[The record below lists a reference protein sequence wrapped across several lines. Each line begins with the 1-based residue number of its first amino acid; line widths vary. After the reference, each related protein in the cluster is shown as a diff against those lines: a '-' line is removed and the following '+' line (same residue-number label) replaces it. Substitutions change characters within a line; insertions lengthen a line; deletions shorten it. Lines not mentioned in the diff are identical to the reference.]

1 MTVLMKSDHLLVV
14 KRIKRRALLVHLCGV
29 LLVVGLFLVGWVHNL
44 DRRIILASYETI
56 RSERDSIILK
66 QELLQVLRKRPLTIS
81 NALDIM
87 EAVSNQRSIPVP
99 IILAI
104 LEQESQFDPKAVSLK
119 GARGNGQLMPIVW
132 KQYGNGTS
140 VHDPLSN
147 ITASISCLSDLYKQ
161 FGVWK
166 RTFRAYYAGP
176 EHADDKRMDGYAN
189 AILKKAQRYSL
200 ILED

>member
-1 MTVLMKSDHLLVV
+1 
-14 KRIKRRALLVHLCGV
+14 
-29 LLVVGLFLVGWVHNL
+29 VVGLLFAGWVYDL

-66 QELLQVLRKRPLTIS
+66 QDLLQILRKKPLTIG
-81 NALDIM
+81 AAIDIM
-87 EAVSNQRSIPVP
+87 EAVSNQRRIPVP

-104 LEQESQFDPKAVSLK
+104 LEQESQFDPKAVSPK
-119 GARGNGQLMPIVW
+119 GARGNGQLMEGTW
-132 KQYGNGTS
+132 KHYGNGTNI
-140 VHDPLSN
+140 HDPLSN

-189 AILKKAQRYSL
+189 AVLKKAQRYSL

>member
-1 MTVLMKSDHLLVV
+1 MSVILTSDHL
-14 KRIKRRALLVHLCGV
+14 RIVRQLKRRAILVHLCGV
-29 LLVVGLFLVGWVHNL
+29 LLVAGLFLIGWAHDL

-56 RSERDSIILK
+56 RSERDLIILK
-66 QELLQVLRKRPLTIS
+66 QELLQVLRKRPLTIG
-81 NALDIM
+81 AAIDIM

-104 LEQESQFDPKAVSLK
+104 LEQESQFDPKAVSPK

-132 KQYGNGTS
+132 KQYGNGTNI
-140 VHDPLSN
+140 HDPLSN
-147 ITASISCLSDLYKQ
+147 ITASISYLSDLYKQ
-161 FGVWK
+161 FGTWK

-189 AILKKAQRYSL
+189 AVLKRAQRYSL
-200 ILED
+200 ILEE